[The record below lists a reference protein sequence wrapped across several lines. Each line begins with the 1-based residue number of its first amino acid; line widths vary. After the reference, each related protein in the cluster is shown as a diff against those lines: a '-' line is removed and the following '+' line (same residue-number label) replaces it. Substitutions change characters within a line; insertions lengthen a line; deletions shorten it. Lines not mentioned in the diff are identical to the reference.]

1 MSFSNAPLIAPDAED
16 FRRIGL
22 RRAEFRP
29 LIIRLAL
36 NRAATVTVESMPA
49 VGSSL
54 ERSQK
59 VSEVL
64 ISGYRVMDPRRR
76 SDSQQ
81 RAMLG
86 RLHVQVLEES
96 LGLSSLSIPG
106 GNRDRKSRTGFRSS
120 EDSQRHRWGVF
131 TSEAV
136 SVDDLLEERVANL
149 WGVGSFAPVANA
161 GMQSAG
167 DLSRWRATL
176 SATDLLNPPLRL
188 RALRA
193 FRRGTAFWSPVF
205 RVTAAL
211 LAASV
216 LLLLSRG
223 TTAWLRGGVGS
234 SGAAFAQAG
243 IPESRST
250 NGKPGDEQAD
260 PTLRV
265 VGADS
270 EDRLEILGRT
280 VAQGS
285 DDPEV
290 AADLRMLG
298 AEPLVSP
305 ALDPLALDPLALDP
319 FGPGRLAETV
329 AVEPLPDEIVMAEF
343 LEIRPV
349 LNSVSQTAERLLAGT
364 GVVSASS
371 VERVPSALPV
381 GAVNGD
387 VIANSEMASV
397 HLDAQRFVTNPAAA
411 GGDGVVGRQMPSA
424 DQLASCRPSVER
436 EANDRIGRMEE
447 AWKVYR
453 QMARESAV
461 GSVEGWVAWLNA
473 GQSAILERRYY
484 AAQWVIAE
492 MAEWTGLDPLAATCE
507 TAEWA
512 TAEVSMGEP
521 LKAVSEWLDRGI
533 RNHLVQGDLAA
544 AESLLD
550 VLRAMG
556 SRNRDAEITLVSREW
571 NDVLE
576 QALRLQDSLD
586 ASGPNQ
592 NDSEWSVDER
602 VAAGRYWALVRR
614 DWTRALPYLAAG
626 GAGRFSRLAL
636 MESMVVGAPDPD
648 TAIRLAEGYLREG
661 STHKGWLAE
670 SLAVHA
676 HQLLVAA
683 AGASASATV
692 ALDLR
697 RRASAIEALYPRAF
711 MPLEDVSEPAPGVI
725 GGSETST
732 SAGPIRP
739 DTGRVDLAFF

>member
-1 MSFSNAPLIAPDAED
+1 MSFSNAPLVAPDAED

-36 NRAATVTVESMPA
+36 KRAAAGTVDCMPA

-54 ERSQK
+54 ERAQK

-86 RLHVQVLEES
+86 RLHLQVLEES
-96 LGLSSLSIPG
+96 LGVTSLSIPG
-106 GNRDRKSRTGFRSS
+106 GDRDRKSPTGFRPS
-120 EDSQRHRWGVF
+120 EDSQRYRWGMVN
-131 TSEAV
+131 SEAA

-149 WGVGSFAPVANA
+149 WGVGSFAPAANA
-161 GMQSAG
+161 GMQAAG
-167 DLSRWRATL
+167 DLSRWRAAL
-176 SATDLLNPPLRL
+176 SAEDLLNPPLRL

-193 FRRGTAFWSPVF
+193 FRRGAASWSPMF
-205 RVTAAL
+205 RVAAAL

-216 LLLLSRG
+216 LLLMSRG

-234 SGAAFAQAG
+234 SGAVFAQAS

-250 NGKPGDEQAD
+250 IGKPGDEKAD
-260 PTLRV
+260 RTLRV
-265 VGADS
+265 FTADN
-270 EDRLEILGRT
+270 EDRLEILGQYVT
-280 VAQGS
+280 QGS
-285 DDPEV
+285 
-290 AADLRMLG
+290 ADLEVTADLKMLG

-305 ALDPLALDPLALDP
+305 TLDPLALDPLALDP
-319 FGPGRLAETV
+319 LGLGRLAETV
-329 AVEPLPDEIVMAEF
+329 AVEPLPVEIVMAEF

-349 LNSVSQTAERLLAGT
+349 LNSVSQTTELLLSGT
-364 GVVSASS
+364 GVASASS
-371 VERVPSALPV
+371 VARVPLALPV
-381 GAVNGD
+381 GAVDGG
-387 VIANSEMASV
+387 VVANSGMASV
-397 HLDAQRFVTNPAAA
+397 DPDVQRFVTNPVATDR
-411 GGDGVVGRQMPSA
+411 DGVVGGQVPSA
-424 DQLASCRPSVER
+424 DQLASCRSSVER
-436 EANDRIGRMEE
+436 KANDRIGRMEE

-453 QMARESAV
+453 QIARESVA

-473 GQSAILERRYY
+473 GQAAILERRYD
-484 AAQWVIAE
+484 ATQWVIAE
-492 MAEWTGLDPLAATCE
+492 MAVWTGLDPLMATCK

-533 RNHLVQGDLAA
+533 RIHLVQGDLAG

-550 VLRAMG
+550 LLRAMG
-556 SRNRDAEITLVSREW
+556 ARYRDAETTLASREW
-571 NDVLE
+571 DDVLE
-576 QALRLQDSLD
+576 QSLRLQASLD

-602 VAAGRYWALVRR
+602 AAAGRYWALVRR
-614 DWTRALPYLAAG
+614 DWTRALPYVAAG

-636 MESMVVGAPDPD
+636 TETMLVGAPDPE
-648 TAIRLAEGYLREG
+648 TAIRLAEGYMSEG
-661 STHKGWLAE
+661 NKYKGWLAE

-676 HQLLVAA
+676 HRLLVSAA
-683 AGASASATV
+683 ESTTSAIA

-697 RRASAIEALYPRAF
+697 RRASAIETLYPRAF
-711 MPLEDVSEPAPGVI
+711 IPLEDVSEPAPGAA
-725 GGSETST
+725 GGSEAST
-732 SAGPIRP
+732 SVGPIGRP
-739 DTGRVDLAFF
+739 RVVST